1 MPTLPP
7 SPRSDENLSTLTP
20 DVARRIEIGVDAV
33 QRHAD
38 ARDPFRLLEELR
50 KCPGVVRSELCGSL
64 RRRKETI
71 KDIDILI
78 SSDDPAVR
86 RSLGMLLDTRG
97 WTSAEFERAVDFLDG
112 ADASQFNCLVI
123 DVRIPGMSGLELF
136 DELARRARAAQS
148 YLPPVLFLTG
158 HGDIP
163 MVVQALKQGASDFL
177 EKPADPRTLLDAI
190 GKALLAERGARNAHA
205 SRETLLQEIAEL
217 TPREREVLTEMV
229 GGFLN
234 KQIADHLQIS
244 TKTVEA
250 HRLRICHKFNVRT
263 GMELAA
269 KLREV
274 PPSLWRK
281 PA

>member
-1 MPTLPP
+1 M
-7 SPRSDENLSTLTP
+7 
-20 DVARRIEIGVDAV
+20 V
-33 QRHAD
+33 
-38 ARDPFRLLEELR
+38 
-50 KCPGVVRSELCGSL
+50 
-64 RRRKETI
+64 
-71 KDIDILI
+71 
-78 SSDDPAVR
+78 
-86 RSLGMLLDTRG
+86 
-97 WTSAEFERAVDFLDG
+97 
-112 ADASQFNCLVI
+112 

-136 DELARRARAAQS
+136 DELNRRARTSQA

-190 GKALLAERGARNAHA
+190 GRALTADRPARGAHE
-205 SRETLLQEIAEL
+205 SLVSLLREIAEL

-229 GGFLN
+229 AGYLS
-234 KQIADHLQIS
+234 KQIADHLNIS

-269 KLREV
+269 KLREI
-274 PPSLWRK
+274 PPSLWQM
-281 PA
+281 PG

>member
-1 MPTLPP
+1 MIP
-7 SPRSDENLSTLTP
+7 LTP
-20 DVARRIEIGVDAV
+20 HVAI
-33 QRHAD
+33 
-38 ARDPFRLLEELR
+38 
-50 KCPGVVRSELCGSL
+50 
-64 RRRKETI
+64 
-71 KDIDILI
+71 ID
-78 SSDDPAVR
+78 DDPAVR

-97 WTSAEFERAVDFLDG
+97 WTSQQFERAGDFLD
-112 ADASQFNCLVI
+112 DPPPSRFNCLVI

-136 DELARRARAAQS
+136 EELSRRTRSKQA
-148 YLPPVLFLTG
+148 YLPPVLFLSG

-177 EKPADPRTLLDAI
+177 EKPADPRTLLDAV
-190 GKALLAERGARNAHA
+190 GKALAADRRARSDHE
-205 SRETLLQEIAEL
+205 SRESLLQEIAEL

-229 GGFLN
+229 AGFLS
-234 KQIADHLQIS
+234 KQIADHLRIS

-274 PPSLWRK
+274 PPSLWQMSE
-281 PA
+281 